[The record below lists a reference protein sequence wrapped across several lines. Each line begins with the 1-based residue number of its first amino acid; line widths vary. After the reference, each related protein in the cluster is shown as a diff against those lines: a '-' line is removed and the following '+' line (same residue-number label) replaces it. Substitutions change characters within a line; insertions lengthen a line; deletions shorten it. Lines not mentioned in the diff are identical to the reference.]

1 MNGRFEEKGAQVLG
15 LSADPAPSLRAWAQA
30 MGGIS
35 YPLMSDFFPHGEV
48 LAKYGVL
55 NEERGMA
62 QRSVFII
69 DPEGA
74 VRQTYTYQG
83 VRPDPADI
91 LAELEQLQAG

>member
-1 MNGRFEEKGAQVLG
+1 
-15 LSADPAPSLRAWAQA
+15 
-30 MGGIS
+30 
-35 YPLMSDFFPHGEV
+35 MSDFFPHGEV

-69 DPEGA
+69 DPEG
-74 VRQTYTYQG
+74 VVKQMHIYQG